1 MTADLICMSG
11 ASTPLQGTNGNN
23 RGRTDI
29 RKVAQFSYEQTD
41 IAGRK
46 EKRTMNVRN
55 EIKAVITAEG
65 LSMQET
71 VELLSKKHGWSR
83 SISNFSGKLLRG
95 TIKYSEVREL
105 ADALGYEI
113 RWIKKK

>member
-1 MTADLICMSG
+1 MTADMICTSG
-11 ASTPLQGTNGNN
+11 VSTPLQGTNGNN

-29 RKVAQFSYEQTD
+29 RKVVLFYERAD
-41 IAGRK
+41 KAGRK

-55 EIKAVITAEG
+55 EIKAVIAAEG

-71 VELLSKKHGWSR
+71 VELLSKKHGGSR

-95 TIKYSEVREL
+95 TIRYSEVREL

>member
-1 MTADLICMSG
+1 MTADLICTSG
-11 ASTPLQGTNGNN
+11 AITPLQGTNGNN

-29 RKVAQFSYEQTD
+29 RKVVLFYEH
-41 IAGRK
+41 AGKVERK

-55 EIKAVITAEG
+55 EIKAVIAAEG

-95 TIKYSEVREL
+95 TIRYSEVREL